1 MTEPLQVPVVQGLV
15 EVREAHRFDVQAL
28 DRYLAQHLPGYA
40 GTPEIKQFEGGQSN
54 PTFLMTSGDRRYVLR
69 KKPPGTLLPTAH
81 MIEREYRVYRA
92 LEDTDVPVPKA
103 HLLCEDASIIG
114 TTFYVMDFVEGRNFR
129 DVTLR
134 DLSPADRRAVY
145 DDMGRVLA
153 ALHSVDYKAKGLAD
167 YGKPGNYFERQ
178 IGRWTKQYVAAK
190 THDIEPMDRLME
202 WLPKNVPADDTTT
215 IVHGDYQLYN
225 LLYHP
230 TEPRVVALLDW
241 ELSTLGHPM
250 ADLAYNC
257 MKYHTHEAAALAEA
271 GVPGEDEF
279 IATYCKRAGRERIP
293 HWNFYVAFGFFRL
306 ASIVQGVYKR
316 GLQGN
321 ASSSAALSMKGV
333 VDQTAATGWQVAQKG

>member
-1 MTEPLQVPVVQGLV
+1 MSDALGIPVVQGLV

-40 GTPEIKQFEGGQSN
+40 GKPEIRQFEGGQSN
-54 PTFLMTSGDRRYVLR
+54 PTFLLQSGDQRYVLR

-92 LEDTDVPVPKA
+92 LEGSDVPAPRA

-114 TTFYVMDFVEGRNFR
+114 TAFYVMDFVEGRSFR

-134 DLSPADRRAVY
+134 ELSPADRRAVY
-145 DDMGRVLA
+145 ADMSRVLA
-153 ALHSVDYKAKGLAD
+153 ALHSIDYKAKGLSD

-257 MKYHTHEAAALAEA
+257 MKYHTMEAFALGE
-271 GVPGEDEF
+271 GIPTEDEF

-293 HWNFYVAFGFFRL
+293 QWNFYVAFGFFRL

-333 VDQTAATGWQVAQKG
+333 VDQTAATGWKVAQEG

>member
-1 MTEPLQVPVVQGLV
+1 MTDGATPQIEHGLSA
-15 EVREAHRFDVQAL
+15 VRDAHRFDEAAL
-28 DRYLAQHLPGYA
+28 DRYLTQHLPGYR
-40 GTPEIKQFEGGQSN
+40 GGNLSVRQFEGGQSN
-54 PTFLMTSGDRRYVLR
+54 PTFLLTSGDRRFVLR

-81 MIEREYRVYRA
+81 AIEREYRVYRA

-103 HLLCEDASIIG
+103 HVLCEDASIIG
-114 TTFYVMDFVEGRNFR
+114 TAFYVMDFVEGRVFR
-129 DVTLR
+129 DVSLR
-134 DLSPADRRAVY
+134 ELPVADRRAVY
-145 DDMGRVLA
+145 DDMSRVLG
-153 ALHSVDYKAKGLAD
+153 ALHSVDYVAKGLSD

-178 IGRWTKQYVAAK
+178 IGRWTKQYIAAK
-190 THDIEPMDRLME
+190 THDIAPMDALIE
-202 WLPKNVPADDTTT
+202 WLPKSIPDNDTTT

-257 MKYHTHEAAALAEA
+257 MKYHTPDAATLGE
-271 GVPGEDEF
+271 GVPTENEF
-279 IATYCKRAGRERIP
+279 IAMYCERTGRERIP

-306 ASIVQGVYKR
+306 ASIIQGVYKR

-321 ASSSAALSMKGV
+321 ASSTAALSMKGV
-333 VDQTAATGWQVAQKG
+333 VDQTAATGWKVAQSE

>member
-1 MTEPLQVPVVQGLV
+1 MTEPLAQIQTGLV
-15 EVREAHRFDVQAL
+15 EVREAHRFDQEAL
-28 DRYLAQHLPGYA
+28 DRYLLANLEGYR
-40 GTPEIKQFEGGQSN
+40 GKPKIRQFEGGQSN
-54 PTFLMTSGDRRYVLR
+54 PTYLIESGDRNYVLR

-81 MIEREYRVYRA
+81 MIEREYRIYRA

-103 HLLCEDASIIG
+103 YLLCEDTSIVG
-114 TTFYVMDFVEGRNFR
+114 TAFYVMDYVQGRNFR
-129 DVTLR
+129 DNSLP
-134 DLSPADRRAVY
+134 DLSPAERRAVY
-145 DDMGRVLA
+145 DDMSRVLA
-153 ALHSVDYKAKGLAD
+153 ALHSVDFKAKGLED

-178 IGRWTKQYVAAK
+178 IGRWTKQYIAAK
-190 THDIEPMDRLME
+190 TDEFEAMDQLIE

-257 MKYHTHEAAALAEA
+257 MKYHTLEAFALGE
-271 GVPGEDEF
+271 GVPTEDEF
-279 IATYCKRAGRERIP
+279 ITQYCKRTGRERIP
-293 HWNFYVAFGFFRL
+293 GWNFYVAFGFFRL
-306 ASIVQGVYKR
+306 ASIVQGVYRR

-321 ASSSAALSMKGV
+321 ASSAAALSMKGV
-333 VDQTAATGWQVAQKG
+333 VDQTATTGWKVAQGG